1 MTQIELIAPTLFG
14 LEALTA
20 KEIRNLGY
28 ETTTVED
35 GRVTFIGDEKAICRA
50 NLWLRT
56 AERVLVKLGEF
67 EATTY
72 DALFEGTKALP
83 WHEWIPENG
92 EFPVKGYSLKSK
104 LFSVPDCQSIIKKAV
119 VEKLKQKYN
128 TTWFEEKGPRYQI
141 QFSLLKDK
149 VTLMLDTSGEGLH
162 KRGYRENANEAPLR
176 ETLAAAMVMLSV
188 WRQGKAFIDPF
199 CGSGTIPIEAALIG
213 ANIAPGLEREFI
225 SQGWQQISKDL
236 WWETRKEAHE
246 KIRNDVEFHIYGS
259 DIDSKAVELSKENAS
274 LAGVDK
280 YITFNRC
287 AVSEIKAQDQYGCI
301 ICNPPYGERLGE
313 IKEIQQ
319 LYKQMGQTFRK
330 LDTWSYYILTSYD
343 QFEKLFGKN
352 ADKKRKLYN
361 GMLKCDLYQYFGPKP
376 PKSNGELRIEN

>member
-1 MTQIELIAPTLFG
+1 MTQFELIAPTLFG

-28 ETTTVED
+28 ETSAVED
-35 GRVTFIGDEKAICRA
+35 GRVTFVGDEMAVCKS

-56 AERVLVKLGEF
+56 AERVLIKVGEF
-67 EATTY
+67 QATTF

-92 EFPVKGYSLKSK
+92 EFPVKGHSLKST

-128 TTWFEEKGPRYQI
+128 TSWFEEKGSRYQI

-188 WRQGKAFIDPF
+188 WRPGKAFVDPF

-225 SQGWQQISKDL
+225 AQQWQRIPKNL
-236 WWETRKEAHE
+236 WWEARREAHDRI
-246 KIRNDVEFHIYGS
+246 KTDADFHIYGA
-259 DIDSKAVELSKENAS
+259 DIDGKAVELSKENAS
-274 LAGVDK
+274 LAGVEE
-280 YITFNRC
+280 YITFDKRP
-287 AVSEIKAQDQYGCI
+287 VSGLKVQGEYGCI
-301 ICNPPYGERLGE
+301 ICNPPYGERLGD

-319 LYKQMGQTFRK
+319 IYKQMGQVFKK
-330 LDTWSYYILTSYD
+330 LDTWSYYILTSYE
-343 QFEKLFGKN
+343 QFEKFFGKN

-361 GMLKCDLYQYFGPKP
+361 GMIKCDLHQYFGPKP
-376 PKSNGELRIEN
+376 RRS